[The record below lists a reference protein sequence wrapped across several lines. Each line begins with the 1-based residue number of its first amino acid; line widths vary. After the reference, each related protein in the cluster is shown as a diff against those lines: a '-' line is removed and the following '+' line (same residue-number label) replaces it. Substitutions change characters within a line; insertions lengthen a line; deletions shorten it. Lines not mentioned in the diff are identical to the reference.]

1 MSEEDN
7 KIDIA
12 FGNMIARSEELLD
25 IGRPRVKFSA
35 LRPCPKR
42 LECDLAAVSVLGTPG
57 RPLSDRAFS
66 EYSALLGEL
75 KRFEP
80 GVLLFTSA
88 EPGQGVSFT
97 AHNIARLWSDD
108 GTQRILLVEFYNG
121 ESGLPYELP
130 HTEGAQ
136 LVRQP
141 QDIEQY
147 MRRCPHSGLYLLSC
161 HAPGATGFTG
171 EPWLRISSTFDLV
184 IIDCSPFW
192 HNALAARLAPM
203 ADGVALVAAR
213 APELEVI
220 TRFEKELREGGA
232 NFMGVIMN
240 SAAAE
245 TGGHEAVA

>member
-1 MSEEDN
+1 MSGEDN

-12 FGNMIARSEELLD
+12 FGNLISRSEELLE

-35 LRPCPKR
+35 LRPRPKR
-42 LECDLAAVSVLGTPG
+42 LDCDLVAVPVLATPG
-57 RPLSDRAFS
+57 RPLSDRAFA
-66 EYSALLGEL
+66 EYSALLAEL

-88 EPGQGVSFT
+88 EQWQGVIFT

-108 GTQRILLVEFYNG
+108 ARQRILLAEFYNG
-121 ESGLPYELP
+121 QSGLPYELP

-141 QDIEQY
+141 QELERH

-161 HAPGATGFTG
+161 HAPGATGFAG
-171 EPWLRISSTFDLV
+171 EAWLRLSSTFDLV

-192 HNALAARLAPM
+192 HNALAARFAPL

-213 APELEVI
+213 EPELEVI
-220 TRFEKELREGGA
+220 ARFEKELRECGA

-245 TGGHEAVA
+245 SGERGAVA